1 MSPDVKF
8 RHTLCRLSLFALV
21 ALSLVAVARAQDEP
35 KESLFREFKGVTIG
49 MLAADAR
56 AKLGTP
62 ADKSDALDLY
72 NISEKETVQIAYD
85 GGKVSA
91 IAIMFINAGS
101 DALTPKAV
109 FGSDLEA
116 KPDGSMYKMVR
127 YTKAGYWVSYSRT
140 AGDSPLVTVMIQ
152 KIK

>member
-8 RHTLCRLSLFALV
+8 RHALCRLSLFAVV
-21 ALSLVAVARAQDEP
+21 ALSLVAATARAQDEP
-35 KESLFREFKGVTIG
+35 KESPFRDFRGVSLG
-49 MLAADAR
+49 MLVADAR

-72 NISEKETVQIAYD
+72 NINDKETVQIAYD

-91 IAIMFINAGS
+91 IVIMFMNPA
-101 DALTPKAV
+101 DALAPRAV
-109 FGSDLEA
+109 FGTDLEA
-116 KPDGSMYKMVR
+116 KPDGSIYKMVR